1 LTLIRGSH
9 LARPWVAPRLLASSS
24 RRVRWRWVVLAI
36 AVGALG
42 IRLLIVAHSNG
53 GDDLRMYTF
62 FSRLALH
69 GVNPFSSSVRGE
81 FPASDGNNPPLEVA
95 GFAALL
101 GLHDSPTTLRVLFAL
116 TDGALVLLV
125 GLAFPRS
132 RAWRA
137 AFILFYAFNPFVLFS
152 WSVFAED
159 KSLLFLGVAALLL
172 ALERGRDGLAWV
184 AAAALTAFKFLGAFA
199 APALAVY
206 SWRLHRWRVL
216 IPVTAF
222 IGVFVLSNLP
232 WFPESLRAF
241 SRRDGRLGINP
252 PIHASPTIALARLGV
267 YAPIEAR
274 VLTAAG
280 IAAVVGFF
288 VARRIDVRE
297 AVVWSLFAG
306 YVFLPDDAFNRLLLI
321 TLPFLLIMHPS
332 VRQWLVIWV
341 VSSIV
346 ALAGVVATRGVP
358 HELKFIARPLRDAF
372 ARESTVRHMLW
383 MNLLTMLV
391 LVFYATGRRT
401 AARGADPDLREA

>member
-1 LTLIRGSH
+1 MVL
-9 LARPWVAPRLLASSS
+9 APRLLGGFSC
-24 RRVRWRWVVLAI
+24 RRARWRWAVLAI

-42 IRLLIVAHSNG
+42 VRLLIVAHSNG
-53 GDDLRMYTF
+53 GDDLRMYAF

-69 GVNPFSSSVRGE
+69 GVNPFSSPALGL

-116 TDGALVLLV
+116 ADSSVVLLV
-125 GLAFPRS
+125 GLAFPRP

-159 KSLLFLGVAALLL
+159 KSLLFLGVAAWLL

-184 AAAALTAFKFLGAFA
+184 AAAALSAFKFLGAFA
-199 APALAVY
+199 APVLAVH
-206 SWRLHRWRVL
+206 SWRQHRWRVG
-216 IPVTAF
+216 ISVTAF
-222 IGVFVLSNLP
+222 IGVFALSNLP

-241 SRRDGRLGINP
+241 SRREGRLGINP
-252 PIHASPTIALARLGV
+252 PIHASPTIALARLGL
-267 YAPIEAR
+267 YAPIEAKA
-274 VLTAAG
+274 LTAAG
-280 IAAVVGFF
+280 IAAVLGLFVG
-288 VARRIDVRE
+288 RRIDVRE

-306 YVFLPDDAFNRLLLI
+306 YLFLPDDAFNRLLLI

-332 VRQWLVIWV
+332 VRQWIVIWV
-341 VSSIV
+341 VSGIA

-358 HELKFIARPLRDAF
+358 HELKFIAGPLRDVF
-372 ARESTVRHMLW
+372 GRESTLRHMLW
-383 MNLLTMLV
+383 MNLLTVVV
-391 LVFYATGRRT
+391 LVFYATGRR
-401 AARGADPDLREA
+401 AVAQWSRGRLTRSSAPYSGASAG